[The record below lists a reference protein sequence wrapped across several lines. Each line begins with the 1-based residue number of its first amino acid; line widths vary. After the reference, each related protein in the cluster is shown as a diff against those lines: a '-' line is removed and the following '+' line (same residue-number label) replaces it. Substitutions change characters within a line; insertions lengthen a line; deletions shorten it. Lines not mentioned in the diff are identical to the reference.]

1 MDYIFNEY
9 HDSFVR
15 PIKRREDKIVVY
27 VGLTYHQLIDVV
39 RKMLIPILFHSLLLP
54 FPFLYLSVFLSH
66 FNFLLFH
73 VLCHFNFLLVHF
85 LCHFNFL
92 LVHFLCHQS
101 YVIYYPHTHIH
112 SKIYFK
118 IHLKIST
125 FMFKDFNTIYNFP
138 EKWKV
143 QIFPEVY
150 FWHMKKLRNNPTKS
164 GLKERNK
171 QIEWASFNYNSVPP
185 GAFKHTITSILISTF
200 LRIQIK

>member
-73 VLCHFNFLLVHF
+73 V

>member
-54 FPFLYLSVFLSH
+54 FPFLYLSVFLS
-66 FNFLLFH
+66 
-73 VLCHFNFLLVHF
+73 
-85 LCHFNFL
+85 HFNFL